1 MIRASPG
8 GGRWA
13 FGGRPVHFNHRC
25 PDQLVSARTR
35 AAFAAKKAQGVKLG
49 NPRDMHQA
57 AAKGRE
63 AQRAAADQFAANA
76 LPIRRLD
83 T

>member
-1 MIRASPG
+1 MS
-8 GGRWA
+8 
-13 FGGRPVHFNHRC
+13 
-25 PDQLVSARTR
+25 
-35 AAFAAKKAQGVKLG
+35 
-49 NPRDMHQA
+49 QA